1 MSRVLV
7 SLLLSAVVLPSL
19 LAGCNKNENAEKGY
33 EMTPKAVIPLIDAYV
48 PTEMATATFAMG

>member
-1 MSRVLV
+1 MAKVLI

-19 LAGCNKNENAEKGY
+19 LGGCSKTEDAEKGY